1 MLDLDDKV
9 EYDALEVLLDLE
21 RKKISRWKNR
31 WILEDGMY
39 TNKHW
44 VYQFQD
50 FLTENE
56 PFKINQ
62 NIWILIS
69 LVNKNS
75 GDLINYSYNFEI
87 MCLKKTP
94 KGIWIKLKKL
104 KENNDGR

>member
-21 RKKISRWKNR
+21 RQKIIRWKNR

-39 TNKHW
+39 ANKHW

-75 GDLINYSYNFEI
+75 GDLINYSYDFEI
-87 MCLKKTP
+87 MGLKKTP

-104 KENNDGR
+104 KESNDGR